1 MPTLSTEA
9 AAMDTQKRQIEAMF
23 DNRKQRYV
31 CEVCDRQ
38 YKTENGLQRHLK
50 DQHQWNITE
59 NSGVNIPQE
68 DYDHIPVYSALFMKC
83 VLLLR
88 DTNQMGD
95 GNRILLN
102 STLQMLL
109 SRGGNHSKYQ
119 L

>member
-50 DQHQWNITE
+50 DQHQLNITE
-59 NSGVNIPQE
+59 NSGVNLPQE

-88 DTNQMGD
+88 EFKPD
-95 GNRILLN
+95 GGWQSNFAKLHIADV
-102 STLQMLL
+102 TVTW
-109 SRGGNHSKYQ
+109 GKP
-119 L
+119 